1 MMKNINIKLFIIT
14 ALLFFNTTFILASSE
29 SNNLERI
36 TINPLENNTFNISL
50 YFSNDFNTKA
60 YIQKVEN
67 GFYYIYLPDT
77 KMNGR
82 NIKVNYKN
90 KFDKKYLKL
99 KTEEKPFKNKVKD
112 SSYTRIALTMNSD
125 YSLNLI
131 SKNIKDYK
139 FNIME
144 DFSINI
150 YSLIFIG
157 FCLVLGILA
166 RKLAQILKS
175 DYNMNSYT
183 AFPSGYTPPKPAEN
197 TDEALRKNFK
207 YNLNKTSVKQQDE
220 QDLKQNIKTA
230 DNNSFKCFNI
240 PLKNENNSFQD
251 DFNSVIKKTSELL
264 KEKAQIIKNKLHT
277 NPINEKNPKQKENIN
292 KNYEILSI
300 IKLDN
305 NRGFYL
311 SKENNEI
318 LLYGFIGGKTLPL
331 RKFIDLPQISLQAR
345 FYDKNKKNDIFIV
358 RVDSYKAMI
367 EFSDT
372 TIKELA
378 II

>member
-1 MMKNINIKLFIIT
+1 MKNIKIKLFIIIV
-14 ALLFFNTTFILASSE
+14 LLFFNITCIFASATQ

-36 TINPLENNTFNISL
+36 IINPLENNTFNISL
-50 YFSNDFNTKA
+50 YFSNDFNTKT

-82 NIKVNYKN
+82 YIKINYKN
-90 KFDKKYLKL
+90 KYDKRYLKL

-112 SSYTRIALTMNSD
+112 SSYTRIAITMNSD

-144 DFSINI
+144 EFSINI
-150 YSLIFIG
+150 FSLIFIG

-166 RKLAQILKS
+166 RKLAKIIKS
-175 DYNMNSYT
+175 NCDMNSYT
-183 AFPSGYTPPKPAEN
+183 SFPSGFKLPKQVEN

-207 YNLNKTSVKQQDE
+207 YNLDKTAAKKIE
-220 QDLKQNIKTA
+220 KINFKQNIKTA
-230 DNNSFKCFNI
+230 DNNSFQCFNI
-240 PLKNENNSFQD
+240 PLKNDNISIQNDVEN
-251 DFNSVIKKTSELL
+251 VIKKTSELL
-264 KEKAQIIKNKLHT
+264 KEKAKIIKNKLHS
-277 NPINEKNPKQKENIN
+277 NPLDDTKLKTKGNIN

-300 IKLDN
+300 IKLDKK
-305 NRGFYL
+305 RGFYL
-311 SKENNEI
+311 SKENNTV
-318 LLYGFIGGKTLPL
+318 LLYGFIGSKTLPL
-331 RKFIDLPQISLQAR
+331 RRFIDIPKISLQAR
-345 FYDKNKKNDIFIV
+345 LYDKKQKNDIYIV
-358 RVDSYKAMI
+358 KVDSYKALI
-367 EFSDT
+367 EFSDN